1 MIAYENGSI
10 EARDKLIEHNLRLV
24 VFLAKKYENTNIDL
38 YSIFYHQRFFLST
51 FYSWIAFPSIIKTK
65 LSMEGMEVI
74 GERLLELR
82 KDADLTQDDLA
93 LILNINK
100 HSISSYE
107 RDKSEPPDSIKIAI
121 AKYFNVSIDY
131 LLGVTDVPV
140 PLDQQ
145 RLSIRLPKNFPQNK
159 LPELMNYAEYLA
171 YKEKIKW
178 YKVKQRK
185 ASPYFIQNKLPFASI
200 K

>member
-1 MIAYENGSI
+1 
-10 EARDKLIEHNLRLV
+10 
-24 VFLAKKYENTNIDL
+24 
-38 YSIFYHQRFFLST
+38 
-51 FYSWIAFPSIIKTK
+51 
-65 LSMEGMEVI
+65 MEVI

-171 YKEKIKW
+171 YKEKIK
-178 YKVKQRK
+178 
-185 ASPYFIQNKLPFASI
+185 
-200 K
+200 